1 MVYKYIYKGVRPTKM
16 LTWQTEIEISPT
28 EMWIFDTKKY
38 PKMLFGGS
46 WNGEP
51 SVIIQVIGQPK
62 KSAMFEQTMGI

>member
-1 MVYKYIYKGVRPTKM
+1 M

-28 EMWIFDTKKY
+28 EMLFFDIKKY
-38 PKMLFGGS
+38 PKMLFGGFLD
-46 WNGEP
+46 GEP